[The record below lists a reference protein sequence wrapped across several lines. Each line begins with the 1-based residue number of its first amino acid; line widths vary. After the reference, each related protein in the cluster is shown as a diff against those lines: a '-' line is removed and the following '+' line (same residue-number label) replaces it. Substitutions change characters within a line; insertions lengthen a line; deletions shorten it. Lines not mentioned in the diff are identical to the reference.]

1 MREWRLANPVLGN
14 SEHPGR
20 QAQHLGAL
28 FPLGHLLLQE
38 EITKKLRGQLA
49 PSSFARL
56 RGPKLESGAHQ
67 RRGGPVTPHFRQ
79 GPEGLYLKTGCIG
92 NNQILPGPSSASN
105 ESDASNGLRVSQ
117 VASIPGCLADTNVC
131 TVWRRRAS

>member
-38 EITKKLRGQLA
+38 EITKKLRGQPA

-67 RRGGPVTPHFRQ
+67 RRGGPVTPIL
-79 GPEGLYLKTGCIG
+79 GKALKDCTLRLGELEITRFC
-92 NNQILPGPSSASN
+92 QARAQLPMSLMLQM
-105 ESDASNGLRVSQ
+105 D
-117 VASIPGCLADTNVC
+117 
-131 TVWRRRAS
+131 